1 MIFDKNNFSK
11 ILPPIMK
18 FTLVLKYLLK
28 ALSRIQF
35 WSCSLRKKSATGLR
49 FPKAK
54 VNPSWHEIVIE
65 CVTFPWKED
74 VKNYKRTHICTLL
87 VATGFEISVKCN
99 CMIRAYI
106 AIKVWVI
113 KDRTGSKTGSLK
125 KIHNFR
131 SIIMI
136 FGQND

>member
-35 WSCSLRKKSATGLR
+35 WSCSLRKKSATGLW
-49 FPKAK
+49 FPRAK

-99 CMIRAYI
+99 WNESISWYEHILRWYEHTYI
-106 AIKVWVI
+106 AIGCLNCHYLCVK
-113 KDRTGSKTGSLK
+113 
-125 KIHNFR
+125 
-131 SIIMI
+131 
-136 FGQND
+136 